1 MGIAA
6 NPPPQAR
13 LPEKLLQD
21 DELRPFFTT
30 LQEDMYRIWLRSGG
44 GTDKVSEIE
53 LDLDTINE
61 RLSSLESRLTYL
73 EGTIIVTAVDV
84 TAFGNTTIICT
95 DALTVELNAD
105 PLDKDLVKVKA
116 RNGNV
121 TIDGNGKN
129 IDGNSSVIIRRNFTG
144 LDMVYS
150 SELDVW
156 SIV

>member
-1 MGIAA
+1 MGVAA

-95 DALTVELNAD
+95 DA
-105 PLDKDLVKVKA
+105 
-116 RNGNV
+116 
-121 TIDGNGKN
+121 
-129 IDGNSSVIIRRNFTG
+129 
-144 LDMVYS
+144 
-150 SELDVW
+150 
-156 SIV
+156 